1 METASTAL
9 AVAPSTALATPSWRT
24 VGRGTW
30 VKMTSFDP
38 YGFCGRERHP
48 HEDDV
53 GFFGQVERASLSI
66 LDEDGR
72 LVSHDEDA
80 PAGTLVIGEHSYACY
95 LVRAP
100 SGRMLDLMGHEI
112 EVMNMGA
119 TVVPA

>member
-1 METASTAL
+1 METTRTAL
-9 AVAPSTALATPSWRT
+9 VVAPSTALATPSWRT
-24 VGRGTW
+24 LARGTW

-48 HEDDV
+48 NEDDV
-53 GFFGQVERASLSI
+53 GFLGQVERTSLSI
-66 LDEDGR
+66 LDEEGC

-80 PAGTLVIGEHSYACY
+80 PAGTLVTSEHSYACY

-112 EVMNMGA
+112 EVVE
-119 TVVPA
+119 VVVTAL